1 MQEAPN
7 EPAFGVHV
15 LVSPDKVLPAGN
27 QSGEPVFPAL
37 ALTPLIVIGAV
48 AKTWQVWVV

>member
-1 MQEAPN
+1 MHEAPN
-7 EPAFGVHV
+7 DPAFGVHV
-15 LVSPDKVLPAGN
+15 LVSPDNVLPAGN

-37 ALTPLIVIGAV
+37 ALTPLIVIGVV